1 MRIRK
6 GYQIIDVPSIMK
18 VVKIYYQN
26 KMTYLINN
34 NKKLANNFY
43 VDNNHIGQQLAIK
56 LLLSLFKMVF
66 ILFNFSYFIGMTWII
81 ILKILKDIDERIYG
95 PGSDKCGDDVDSNVD
110 GFLAVY
116 CIDKKS

>member
-18 VVKIYYQN
+18 FVKIYYQN
-26 KMTYLINN
+26 KLVNLINN
-34 NKKLANNFY
+34 NPKLANNFFI
-43 VDNNHIGQQLAIK
+43 DNNHIGQQLAIK

-66 ILFNFSYFIGMTWII
+66 ILFNFSYFIGILWVV
-81 ILKILKDIDERIYG
+81 ILKILKDIDTRIYG
-95 PGSDKCGDDVDSNVD
+95 PGDGLCGDDVDSNIA

-116 CIDKKS
+116 CIE